1 VEKGGTPTQ
10 KEWKQV
16 EQIPPYST
24 SFHLFPRVSTLKLFL
39 GRNFTL
45 IAVRRMRVR
54 SRLTSSLFQRVPAYS
69 NVFFSEIRMNT
80 DYQSEGAKEKYR
92 VQGFNAQ
99 IFDLENSLPCPQ
111 GRELAS
117 PSRGEGIG
125 STI

>member
-1 VEKGGTPTQ
+1 MRIVRFCHLLSGFVSPPRKRKWKEVETGGTPTQ

-54 SRLTSSLFQRVPAYS
+54 SHLTSSLFQRVPAYS
-69 NVFFSEIRMNT
+69 NVFF
-80 DYQSEGAKEKYR
+80 
-92 VQGFNAQ
+92 F
-99 IFDLENSLPCPQ
+99 
-111 GRELAS
+111 
-117 PSRGEGIG
+117 
-125 STI
+125 